1 MKDLKNFILE
11 GWRSGDAKAPAN
23 VQKYLGLK
31 YANGAGGGD
40 IEEKISFTGST
51 GSIYQERG
59 KIEGQ
64 DKVFAVQSTSSHDI
78 TDKDAS
84 IYVCT
89 TSRAMAKKLTYVA
102 FYTTDEEE
110 AKDVLKEK
118 KHGYEWFKS
127 LEKIVVCKDTNDVV
141 YNIRNDY
148 GKVTSYSNIGH
159 GEEKDGI
166 IYSATLNHNKQN

>member
-1 MKDLKNFILE
+1 MKDIKTYILE
-11 GWRSGDAKAPAN
+11 GWRNGDTLAPQN
-23 VQKYLGLK
+23 VQKFLGLK

-40 IEEKISFTGST
+40 TEEKLSFVGST

-64 DKVFAVQSTSSHDI
+64 DKVFAVQSTYSSDI

-89 TSRAMAKKLTYVA
+89 TSRPMAKKLTYVA
-102 FYTTDEEE
+102 FYTTNEEE
-110 AKDVLKEK
+110 AKDVLKDK
-118 KHGYEWFKS
+118 KRGYEWFKT
-127 LEKIVVCKDTNDVV
+127 LEKIVVCKDTDDVV

-148 GKVTSYSNIGH
+148 GKVTSYRNIGH

-166 IYSATLNHNKQN
+166 IYSAVL